1 MKKILLLVCLVLSGT
16 SFAEQTE
23 QGSAVQ
29 GPELTAYQRYQQW
42 LDGMLLELGADG
54 DFNPEK
60 GIDWS
65 VMPGP
70 FYTPEKKFG
79 IGVSAVGL
87 YMPDM
92 NDTVSQ
98 PSSIT
103 INGFGSINGAYGV
116 AIRNANYLK
125 NDKYRL
131 FFDAELM
138 DSPDIFYGVGVD
150 AGMNNER
157 VDYDRRTYSGS
168 VTGMVR
174 VLPYTYLGMGFEL
187 SRNEASNVE
196 QENTDTPWIGADIAN
211 FPDTQRNV
219 GGMIS
224 LTYDSRDFAL
234 NASKGRLIQLEY
246 QRFDT
251 ALGSDNDFERVRLN
265 YSDYHSLSVIP
276 GVLAWQARVES
287 NFGDVKWDQM
297 ALLGGA
303 EALRGYEQ
311 GHYRDRNMFISQVEY
326 RQPLSG
332 RHGMVYWVG
341 GGTLAEEFDQLG
353 DDKWLYSVGAGYR
366 FEIKQ
371 RVNLR
376 LDMGFGNDQ
385 SGFYFA
391 INEAF

>member
-1 MKKILLLVCLVLSGT
+1 MKKILYFACLVLPVASV
-16 SFAEQTE
+16 AAQTE
-23 QGSAVQ
+23 QEAVQ
-29 GPELTAYQRYQQW
+29 HEPELTAYQRYQQW

-54 DFNPEK
+54 GFNPEK
-60 GIDWS
+60 GVDWS

-92 NDTVSQ
+92 KDTTSQ

-103 INGFGSINGAYGV
+103 LNGFGSINGAYGV

-131 FFDAELM
+131 FIDAELM
-138 DSPDIFYGVGVD
+138 DSPDIFYGIGVA
-150 AGMNNER
+150 AGKNNER

-174 VLPYTYLGMGFEL
+174 VLPYTYLGMGVEL
-187 SRNEASNVE
+187 SRNEASGAKQE
-196 QENTDTPWIGADIAN
+196 QTDIPWVGADIAN
-211 FPDTQRNV
+211 FPETQRNV

-234 NASKGRLIQLEY
+234 NASTGQLIQLEY
-246 QRFDT
+246 HNFNT
-251 ALGSDNDFERVRLN
+251 ALGSDNDFERISLN
-265 YSDYHSLSVIP
+265 YSGYRSLSVIS

-287 NFGDVKWDQM
+287 NIGDVKWDQM

-311 GHYRDRNMFISQVEY
+311 GHFRDRNMFLSQAEY

-341 GGTLAEEFDQLG
+341 AGTLAEEFDQLG
-353 DDKWLYSVGAGYR
+353 DEDWLYSVGVGYR

>member
-1 MKKILLLVCLVLSGT
+1 MKKILPLVCLVLPSI
-16 SFAEQTE
+16 SFAQQAEQE
-23 QGSAVQ
+23 HVQ
-29 GPELTAYQRYQQW
+29 HKPDLTAYQRYQQW

-54 DFNPEK
+54 GFNPEK

-87 YMPDM
+87 YMPDI

-116 AIRNANYLK
+116 AIRNANYL
-125 NDKYRL
+125 NRDKYRL
-131 FFDAELM
+131 FVDAELM

-187 SRNEASNVE
+187 SRNEASNIE
-196 QENTDTPWIGADIAN
+196 QEQSDTPRVGDDIAN
-211 FPDTQRNV
+211 FPETQRNV
-219 GGMIS
+219 GGMLS

-234 NASKGRLIQLEY
+234 NASQGRLIQLEY
-246 QRFDT
+246 HNFNT
-251 ALGSDNDFERVRLN
+251 AIGSDNDFERLSLN
-265 YSDYHSLSVIP
+265 YSDYHSLSVVP

-287 NFGDVKWDQM
+287 NFGDVSWDQM
-297 ALLGGA
+297 AQLGGA

-311 GHYRDRNMFISQVEY
+311 GHYRDNNLLIAQVEY

-332 RHGMVYWVG
+332 RHGMVYWLG
-341 GGTLAEEFDQLG
+341 AGTLAPEFAQLG
-353 DDKWLYSVGAGYR
+353 DEKWLHSVGVGYR